1 MNVFGYSACSR
12 CQTAVLQEIAWK
24 TGGLCSTCFRE
35 SPNVR
40 EIIAVTKN
48 REKVRLT
55 LSKRTPGDRAQRARA
70 KKRARSRDEQREKA
84 RVSMLAS
91 TRAKAALTRAYP
103 EVYEVLLAEERAK
116 LGLEPWTLD
125 RALTPHRV
133 TGETMEQLRA
143 YHASEQKATPC

>member
-1 MNVFGYSACSR
+1 VNVFGYQACSR
-12 CQTAVLQEIAWK
+12 CTAAVLNEIAWK
-24 TGGLCSTCFRE
+24 TDGLCSTCFRD

-40 EIIAVTKN
+40 EIIAVTKD
-48 REKVRLT
+48 REKIRLT
-55 LSKRTPGDRAQRARA
+55 LSKRTPGERAQRTRA

-84 RVSMLAS
+84 RASALAS

-116 LGLEPWTLD
+116 VGLEPWTLD

-133 TGETMEQLRA
+133 TDETMEHLRA